1 MSPIRRAGVSP
12 AHTNRQ
18 ARRLPYEPRSYFC
31 RMLLRSRLCFFRVFR
46 GVTAREGSMR
56 IQGIIP
62 PVATPMRD
70 NEDLDLPRLRWFL
83 DHLINNGVH
92 GIFVLGTNSEFYAL
106 DEREKQEVIA
116 AAVAH
121 VNKRVPVYAG
131 TGAETTREV
140 IRLTKM
146 AEREGVDGVSIITPY
161 FISPTQ
167 QEIFDHYRR
176 IAESTKLP
184 VVLYNNPSTCGG
196 LTIAVD
202 TVARLAEI
210 PNILAVKDSSGDL
223 QNTNEYLRVVP
234 ERFSVLMGRDT
245 LIFPALMFG
254 ARGAVPAT
262 GNIAPA
268 LLAEI
273 YNAFQRGDLEASK
286 AAQLRLNPLR
296 LALSLCTAP
305 GAVKEALRLAGRSIG
320 PCRSPVSGIAP
331 EKLPKMRAALMAA
344 GVIHQHD
351 APASA

>member
-1 MSPIRRAGVSP
+1 MQI
-12 AHTNRQ
+12 H
-18 ARRLPYEPRSYFC
+18 
-31 RMLLRSRLCFFRVFR
+31 
-46 GVTAREGSMR
+46 
-56 IQGIIP
+56 GIIP
-62 PVATPMRD
+62 PVATPMQA
-70 NEDLDLPRLRWFL
+70 NEDLDLPRLKWFL
-83 DHLINNGVH
+83 DHLLQSGVH

-116 AAVAH
+116 TAVAH
-121 VNKRVPVYAG
+121 VNNRVPVYAG

-140 IRLTKM
+140 VRLTKM

-176 IAESTKLP
+176 IAEHTRLP
-184 VVLYNNPSTCGG
+184 VILYNNPSTCGG
-196 LTIAVD
+196 VKIDVD

-223 QNTNEYLRVVP
+223 QNTNEMIRAVP
-234 ERFSVLMGRDT
+234 PRFSVLMGRDT

-262 GNIAPA
+262 CNIAPQ
-268 LLAEI
+268 LLVEI

-305 GAVKEALRLAGRSIG
+305 GAVKAALQLLGMSIG
-320 PCRSPVSGIAP
+320 PCRSPVAGLASD
-331 EKLPKMRAALMAA
+331 KQTRMRSALEAA
-344 GVIHQHD
+344 GLL
-351 APASA
+351 SRSL